1 MLPERNWQ
9 EQFVYDL
16 HSGMAARITRVIA
29 DRNLSVEDDRYN
41 KTFER
46 EYYGKRTSSLVQGM
60 RAATYAYHSDGSRGI
75 EELKEQYSGD
85 FVDGVE
91 IGAKTV
97 VSSDREFTF
106 THTDTTEESKSQAND
121 TSNFTFTQ

>member
-1 MLPERNWQ
+1 MNTEENWR
-9 EQFVYDL
+9 EQLIYDL
-16 HSGMAARITRVIA
+16 STGIGGRIGSIVRN
-29 DRNLSVEDDRYN
+29 RNLSVEGDVYRE
-41 KTFER
+41 FEFQ
-46 EYYGKRTSSLVQGM
+46 YYGKRTSSLVEGM
-60 RAATYAYHSDGSRGI
+60 RAAADAYHRKGSRGI

-91 IGAKTV
+91 IGAKAV

-106 THTDTTEESKSQAND
+106 THTDTTEESESQAND